1 MNLDITNYG
10 HFRLT
15 SHGGRS
21 YELFNR
27 QTDDVW
33 TINEGDYIFI
43 KLEPDHFDA
52 CKVID
57 REYRIRRAAN
67 RLDVA

>member
-1 MNLDITNYG
+1 MMLDITNYG

-27 QTDDVW
+27 MTDDVW
-33 TINEGDYIFI
+33 SITRGEYVYI
-43 KLEPDHFDA
+43 KLEDDIEG
-52 CKVID
+52 CKDVD
-57 REYRIRRAAN
+57 QEYRIRRSAN

>member
-33 TINEGDYIFI
+33 TITKDDYHYI
-43 KLEPDHFDA
+43 KDIGTGIES

-57 REYRIRRAAN
+57 QEYRIRRAAN

>member
-1 MNLDITNYG
+1 MMLDITNYG

-33 TINEGDYIFI
+33 TITELDYAWI
-43 KLEPDHFDA
+43 KSDVDPFFA
-52 CKVID
+52 AKTID

>member
-1 MNLDITNYG
+1 MLDITNYG

-33 TINEGDYIFI
+33 SITHGEYVYI
-43 KLEPDHFDA
+43 KLEDDVDA
-52 CKVID
+52 CKDVD
-57 REYRIRRAAN
+57 QEYRIRRAAN
-67 RLDVA
+67 RLDVS

>member
-1 MNLDITNYG
+1 MLDITNYG

-33 TINEGDYIFI
+33 TITCEDYHYI
-43 KLEPDHFDA
+43 KDIGVGFES

-57 REYRIRRAAN
+57 QEYRIRRAAN